1 MAQDDKPAK
10 SPEVSY
16 DDRPFPSTGELPPE
30 VQAPLA
36 EYKGEPPPAPPWFK
50 DAIAQEPERIF
61 VESLGSKL
69 EVLVWGQVGK
79 PGLLFVHGNSAHADW
94 WSFIA
99 PFFAEDFRVASMS
112 LAGMGASDW
121 RDRYAFTDFSEDAEA
136 VARATGLYEGG
147 VKPIYIGHSFGGGQV
162 FFAAANNPERMRAA
176 ILVDTGF
183 GPPPEELAK
192 RQAHMEAVRNIPT
205 TDRPSRVYATLS
217 EALNRFRLMPPQP
230 AGNPFIADF
239 IARRSLKKVALPNG
253 DKGPDGTGEGWTWRF
268 DPNMWAKLD
277 RGGMMQQQ
285 ARQQHGVKVPI
296 VHIYGAK
303 SRIVE
308 HRKAGAPSPFPPGMI
323 EIEIPDSHHHVMI
336 DQPLALVATLRA
348 LLAGWSADGAA
359 NRAP

>member
-1 MAQDDKPAK
+1 MAEDAK
-10 SPEVSY
+10 ASKGPEVSY

-36 EYKGEPPPAPPWFK
+36 EFKGAEPPSPQWFK
-50 DAIAQEPERIF
+50 DAIARAPERSF

-69 EVLVWGQVGK
+69 EVLTWGEVGK

-99 PFFAEDFRVASMS
+99 PFFADDYRVASMS

-136 VARATGLYEGG
+136 VARAAGLHEGG

-162 FFAAANNPERMRAA
+162 FFAAAHNPERMRAA

-183 GPPPEELAK
+183 GPPPEELAR
-192 RQAHMEAVRNIPT
+192 RQAQMEALRNIPT
-205 TDRPSRVYATLS
+205 TDRPARVYATL
-217 EALNRFRLMPPQP
+217 EAALLRFRLMPPQP

-239 IARRSLKKVALPNG
+239 IARRSLKPAPM
-253 DKGPDGTGEGWTWRF
+253 PDGSGEGWTWRF

-277 RGGMMQQQ
+277 RGGME
-285 ARQQHGVKVPI
+285 RQQPPPGGVRIPI

-308 HRKAGAPSPFPPGMI
+308 HRKSGAPSPFPPGMI

-359 NRAP
+359 